1 MAKASPYR
9 SGDALA
15 ELCAASYQERV
26 AAQLCLADVPLKTFL
41 NEVLVPYE
49 KDEVTRLIIDTHDS
63 KAFERISSFT
73 VGQFRDWLLSDDV
86 SEEII
91 LQIKKGITPEM
102 AAAVSKVMRNQDLVL
117 VAQKCRVVTRFRN
130 TIGLKGRFSARLQ
143 PNHPTDDL
151 QGVAASIIDGLMYGS
166 GDAVIGINPATDHP
180 DKVYALLHMLNSL
193 INRFEIP
200 TQSCVLSHITN
211 TIQLIEQHAPVD
223 LVFQSIGGTEKT
235 NASFGVNLSLL
246 NEAHEAGLSLKRGTV
261 GDNIMYFETGQG
273 SALSANAHEG
283 LDQQTCE
290 ARAYAVARHFDPH
303 LVNSVVGFIGP
314 EYLFDGKQITR
325 AALEDHFCGKLLGL
339 PMGMDICYTN
349 HAETDQNDMDNLLL
363 LMGVAGCNYIMGVPG
378 ADDIMLNYQSTSFHD
393 TLVVRKALSLRPAPE
408 FEAWLVK
415 QGIFGEDGNQ
425 LPANAHHPLLT
436 YSS

>member
-1 MAKASPYR
+1 MYRYTVHNNTYSFPSLRVLMAKASPYR

-143 PNHPTDDL
+143 PIIQRTTSRGWRHRSSTDSCMD
-151 QGVAASIIDGLMYGS
+151 
-166 GDAVIGINPATDHP
+166 PAMP
-180 DKVYALLHMLNSL
+180 
-193 INRFEIP
+193 
-200 TQSCVLSHITN
+200 
-211 TIQLIEQHAPVD
+211 
-223 LVFQSIGGTEKT
+223 
-235 NASFGVNLSLL
+235 
-246 NEAHEAGLSLKRGTV
+246 
-261 GDNIMYFETGQG
+261 
-273 SALSANAHEG
+273 
-283 LDQQTCE
+283 
-290 ARAYAVARHFDPH
+290 
-303 LVNSVVGFIGP
+303 
-314 EYLFDGKQITR
+314 
-325 AALEDHFCGKLLGL
+325 
-339 PMGMDICYTN
+339 
-349 HAETDQNDMDNLLL
+349 
-363 LMGVAGCNYIMGVPG
+363 
-378 ADDIMLNYQSTSFHD
+378 
-393 TLVVRKALSLRPAPE
+393 
-408 FEAWLVK
+408 
-415 QGIFGEDGNQ
+415 
-425 LPANAHHPLLT
+425 
-436 YSS
+436 